1 MINLL
6 IVGAVVIPVFLIACG
21 TAPETEM
28 RPTDP
33 GIAEATVPPIAPTVR
48 PVRPTAEPGSPNPA
62 GPTTRT
68 VEPTFRR
75 PTVIGTIEATER
87 PITVTPVPPPT
98 PSAMATATPGPSAPP
113 TDAAPTPPVDAV
125 QQIARGKR
133 LVERNS
139 CLECHTIDGK
149 PNFAPPLNGLSG
161 SVRAL
166 EGGGEVTADDEYV
179 RESIKDPN
187 AKIVSG
193 FNTDAMPKV
202 FFSDAELAALVE
214 YIESL
219 E

>member
-6 IVGAVVIPVFLIACG
+6 LVGAVVIPVFLIACG

-68 VEPTFRR
+68 VEPAFRR
-75 PTVIGTIEATER
+75 PTGIGTIEATER
-87 PITVTPVPPPT
+87 PITVTPAPSPT
-98 PSAMATATPGPSAPP
+98 PSAKATATPGPDPTP
-113 TDAAPTPPVDAV
+113 TDAAPTPTVDLA

-139 CLECHTIDGK
+139 CLECHTMDGK
-149 PNFAPPLNGLSG
+149 ANFAPTLSG
-161 SVRAL
+161 LFGSVLAL
-166 EGGGEVTADDEYV
+166 EGGGEATADDEYV

-193 FNTDAMPKV
+193 FNTGAMPKV
-202 FFSDAELAALVE
+202 FFSDIELAALVE
-214 YIESL
+214 YIKSL